1 MLPRCVD
8 EMMSLESVDPAKRGY
23 WPASLSSTYKIARAL
38 QQLEFAFLNV
48 KCISKYVWR
57 STTLQ
62 LNECIKCPFWV
73 TAQTSLEM
81 SFTVPESIKAL
92 NEYIVIHLSFYW
104 WPIFL
109 TRILRHLARTVS
121 ERGHTGPQRRRG
133 QLQGQRHETKKFMIV
148 TSIRRSLTLAPV
160 NWSI

>member
-1 MLPRCVD
+1 MLPCCDD

-38 QQLEFAFLNV
+38 QQLEFPFLNV

-73 TAQTSLEM
+73 TAQTSLGM

-92 NEYIVIHLSFYW
+92 NLCIHCHSSLILLMTHFPEYWDTSQERL
-104 WPIFL
+104 
-109 TRILRHLARTVS
+109 VS
-121 ERGHTGPQRRRG
+121 GDSGPQRRRG

-160 NWSI
+160 N